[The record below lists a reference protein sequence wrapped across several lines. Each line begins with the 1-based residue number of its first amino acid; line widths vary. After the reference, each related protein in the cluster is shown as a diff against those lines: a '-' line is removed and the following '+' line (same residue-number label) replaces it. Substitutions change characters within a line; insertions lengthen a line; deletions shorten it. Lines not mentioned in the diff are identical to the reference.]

1 MTDKHT
7 FLQNLRAALLHRN
20 ISESDIAPYIEQFD
34 RFYDRMVMDGNSVCS
49 VLNDVGA
56 IADNI
61 AAQVSDK
68 YDEINRFAERT
79 MTVQTVSV
87 NTEIIDASE
96 LEIVGSDTDASKAVK
111 ISENPDKKQESDN
124 IRLNTGTKLPDYT
137 PKEKVRTSKKFWIAF
152 ALTLPITL
160 LLLLGILGIFI
171 GVWGVLA
178 VMVVGA
184 LVLLAGC
191 VALGTVASLIG
202 VIYGVSQLFTSVPI
216 GLYEIGIGV
225 VIAGVTMFAG
235 ILIYNLAIRLLPFII
250 KLVYKLFRF
259 VFAKLKALFD
269 YLRREGAQP

>member
-1 MTDKHT
+1 MTDKNT

-34 RFYDRMVMDGNSVCS
+34 RFYDRMVMDGDSVCS
-49 VLNDVGA
+49 ALDDIGA

-96 LEIVGSDTDASKAVK
+96 LEIVGLDTGVGENVK
-111 ISENPDKKQESDN
+111 TPEKTDERQESDN
-124 IRLNTGTKLPDYT
+124 VPPKTGVKLPDYT
-137 PKEKVRTSKKFWIAF
+137 VKEKIHTSKKFWIVF
-152 ALTLPITL
+152 ALTLPVTFAL
-160 LLLLGILGIFI
+160 LVGIVGVFV
-171 GVWGVLA
+171 GVWALLA
-178 VMVVGA
+178 AMMVGA
-184 LVLLAGC
+184 LAALAVC

-202 VIYGVSQLFTSVPI
+202 VIYGVSQLFASVPI
-216 GLYEIGIGV
+216 GLYEIGIGI

-235 ILIYNLAIRLLPFII
+235 ILIYNLAIRLLPFVI

-259 VFAKLKALFD
+259 VFAKLKVLFD
-269 YLRREGAQP
+269 YLRKECAQL